1 MDQCF
6 GCFFSWHQV
15 AWNPVLWD
23 VEVLTIPLRC
33 SCFLVVTCLF
43 NVLMLVF
50 SLSTST
56 PVNYCLARLLQRYFS
71 TAYLFLLPLA
81 WWFPVHVAAVC
92 IFMLCASTVSY
103 QNWDANLCGGYPI
116 LSPINQCLCGRFSLP
131 RILVTTPAWEGLQ
144 LKGWELQ
151 LRTEAFL
158 RHEVR
163 TSALPFCWQ
172 SYAWGPG
179 TLRYCVWLSSIPGW
193 RTCNSSKVCSIL
205 EDIHTPTFLWWKK
218 RGGCK
223 CMVPAW
229 GMVWACPCP
238 CALQCDEWLQPHH
251 WISMLVSV

>member
-1 MDQCF
+1 
-6 GCFFSWHQV
+6 
-15 AWNPVLWD
+15 
-23 VEVLTIPLRC
+23 
-33 SCFLVVTCLF
+33 
-43 NVLMLVF
+43 MLVF

-179 TLRYCVWLSSIPGW
+179 TLRY
-193 RTCNSSKVCSIL
+193 VCGFPPSL
-205 EDIHTPTFLWWKK
+205 VEEHVTAAKSAAFWKTSTHQPFFGGRREVDVSAWSQ
-218 RGGCK
+218 RGEWCEHVP
-223 CMVPAW
+223 VPARCNV
-229 GMVWACPCP
+229 MNDCSPTTEYP
-238 CALQCDEWLQPHH
+238 R
-251 WISMLVSV
+251 